1 MKNNGIY
8 NENILKMGNADSCME
23 DMQMTKQVED
33 NLKTLKELC
42 LEWEEYENAGRL
54 MSRFEHCLDDV
65 RGAISDART
74 GKNNSI
80 DNRPAELF
88 VSKLLHLS
96 RKALET
102 KKVLDEF
109 SSNNLDPKNYFLSKE
124 EIDYLVRN
132 IQTKGHLF
140 ETDLDTGRPDQNNE
154 KDNAINIKEH
164 DINLVESILNKKT
177 EIENE
182 RYYGMED
189 GENAIAKKI
198 NGLFP
203 FIKMVNH
210 KVEKQGMA
218 FSGED
223 ILYGVVRTVESGYAE
238 SIEDAYNNLVA
249 FVEEENKKTV
259 ERVMKETQEA
269 LNMY

>member
-1 MKNNGIY
+1 
-8 NENILKMGNADSCME
+8 
-23 DMQMTKQVED
+23 MTKQLEED
-33 NLKTLKELC
+33 LKSLKELC

-54 MSRFEHCLDDV
+54 MSRFENCLDDV
-65 RGAISDART
+65 RNAINDAKA
-74 GKNNSI
+74 GNNSV
-80 DNRPAELF
+80 DNTPAEVF
-88 VSKLLHLS
+88 VSKLLYLS

-109 SSNNLDPKNYFLSKE
+109 SSNNLDPKNYFLSNE

-140 ETDLDTGRPDQNNE
+140 ETDLDTRRSELNNE
-154 KDNAINIKEH
+154 EDIANNIKEQ

-182 RYYGMED
+182 RYYGIED
-189 GENAIAKKI
+189 GENVIAKRI
-198 NGLFP
+198 NDLFP

-223 ILYGVVRTVESGYAE
+223 ILYGVVRTVESGYVE
-238 SIEDAYNNLVA
+238 NIEDAYKNLVD

-259 ERVMKETQEA
+259 ERVMKETQET